1 MAGVSQIS
9 WDSMTGNDFPKA
21 TIELRG
27 SPFDFMCR
35 NSLFIHR
42 GEDLYEES
50 CPDFITSVST
60 FIHG

>member
-1 MAGVSQIS
+1 
-9 WDSMTGNDFPKA
+9 MTGNDFPKA